1 MLKQQLKTLF
11 LVVITLFI
19 SSCSQKVKTKKVFLI
34 GDSTCSDYGA
44 SRYPRTGWGSKF
56 KSLIEDAEVINHA
69 LSGRSSK
76 SFYEEIRAWRKTF
89 SEIEEKDFVLIQFG
103 HNDQRKDSLRYTSPY
118 TSFQSY
124 LLKYIHGIRSK
135 KAYPILV
142 TPISLN
148 FWKNDSVLFN
158 SVRDYSQS
166 MKELAKKEKITLIDL
181 NYLTKQKFETLG
193 KNFTTDSIFMNLKV
207 GEYKNYPEGI
217 NDNTHLQERG
227 ADLIAHMLLTE
238 LEGLKESDSIIKS
251 LFE

>member
-1 MLKQQLKTLF
+1 M
-11 LVVITLFI
+11 
-19 SSCSQKVKTKKVFLI
+19 
-34 GDSTCSDYGA
+34 
-44 SRYPRTGWGSKF
+44 
-56 KSLIEDAEVINHA
+56 
-69 LSGRSSK
+69 
-76 SFYEEIRAWRKTF
+76 
-89 SEIEEKDFVLIQFG
+89 
-103 HNDQRKDSLRYTSPY
+103 
-118 TSFQSY
+118 
-124 LLKYIHGIRSK
+124 LKYIHDIRSK

-148 FWKNDSVLFN
+148 FWKNDSVLIN
-158 SVRDYSQS
+158 SVGDYSQS